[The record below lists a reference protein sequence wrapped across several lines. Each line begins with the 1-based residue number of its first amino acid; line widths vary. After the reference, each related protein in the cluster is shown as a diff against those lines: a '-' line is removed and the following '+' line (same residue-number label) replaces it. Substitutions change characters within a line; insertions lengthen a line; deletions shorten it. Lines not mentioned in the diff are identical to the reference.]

1 MLLLP
6 TQCLCTQNL
15 TLSFVIIV
23 ILRPFVLRIDINH
36 APMIVLKITVTTVTV
51 TLWRIRLSVIPWRIG
66 GKPHVFA

>member
-51 TLWRIRLSVIPWRIG
+51 TLLIKIII
-66 GKPHVFA
+66 VFLVCFRN